1 MAKVRAKDFI
11 RLSTGERLSLGDAID
26 QHKVYLEELPPNPGS
41 SNPRHFARE
50 YPNGSMLWDIGKM
63 LFDSRVKSG
72 AGVFRPEVA
81 AEARDRC
88 ARAYVWV
95 VENAD
100 KIRASVW
107 AVEDEDIYLDEGAPG
122 GTHNLDRASEYA
134 QHAAVTG
141 THDRV
146 VSCGDDPLSK
156 DFQILR
162 HYKARTGIRVV

>member
-26 QHKVYLEELPPNPGS
+26 QHKVYLEKLPPNPGS
-41 SNPRHFARE
+41 HNPRHFARE
-50 YPNGSMLWDIGKM
+50 YPDGAMLWDIGEM

-72 AGVFRPEVA
+72 AGVFSPDVA

-95 VENAD
+95 VE
-100 KIRASVW
+100 
-107 AVEDEDIYLDEGAPG
+107 DEDIYLDEEAPG
-122 GTHNLDRASEYA
+122 GTHNFDRACEYA

-141 THDRV
+141 KHDRV

-156 DFQILR
+156 DFRILR
-162 HYKARTGIRVV
+162 HYKARTGIRVA